1 MIKASDK
8 LSTFLNFVNAEDDC
22 DVAMHRQQQQQHQLH
37 TYVRGVDVV
46 QRREEWPRRTNQN
59 PSFVVRGA
67 KPHAFLRSSFFSL
80 LLTTVEGVDR
90 KERNLF

>member
-1 MIKASDK
+1 MATPLKSSNDK
-8 LSTFLNFVNAEDDC
+8 PVISYRRFSIFVNAEDDC
-22 DVAMHRQQQQQHQLH
+22 DVAMHRQQQQQLH

-67 KPHAFLRSSFFSL
+67 KPHAFLRSSFFFVPAAAAHNS
-80 LLTTVEGVDR
+80 
-90 KERNLF
+90 